1 MNKKNKCLISDFTNE
16 ISLTISKKFN
26 AFELTTESFIDA
38 LNAFMTVNPEKIVK
52 GLKSPRSKVG
62 YRQLMLMKFTSGQIS
77 AGESVGVIAAQS
89 VGEPSTQMT
98 LNTFHMAGKGELNV
112 TLGVPR
118 LRELIIT
125 AKKHSATPV
134 MLIPLLSYTTK
145 CQAEKIIYSLRPLCL
160 AECISSLALS
170 ENQTLRSN
178 NSNHYLNNYRIYRIH
193 ITFHP
198 EHHYPSKANVTHE
211 LIRTIIT
218 KKFKKKKKKKK
229 KKAFKK
235 KKKKKKKKS

>member
-1 MNKKNKCLISDFTNE
+1 MNKKDNCLISDFTNE
-16 ISLTISKKFN
+16 TSLTISRNFD
-26 AFELTTESFIDA
+26 AFDVTTESFIDA
-38 LNAFMTVNPEKIVK
+38 LNAFMTANPEKIVK

-62 YRQLMLMKFTSGQIS
+62 YRQLILMKFTYGLIS
-77 AGESVGVIAAQS
+77 AGEAVGVIAAQS

-125 AKKHSATPV
+125 AKKHNTTSV
-134 MLIPLLSYTTK
+134 MIISLLSYTTK

-160 AECISSLALS
+160 AECISSLVLS

-198 EHHYPSKANVTHE
+198 EHYYPTEASVTHE
-211 LIRTIIT
+211 FIWIIIT
-218 KKFKKKKKKKK
+218 KTFKYKLLFTLEKLSQKAKKR
-229 KKAFKK
+229 
-235 KKKKKKKKS
+235 